1 MRSRQVRPTFCA
13 MRRALLPAA
22 ALLLL
27 AAPARAQF
35 RADPGIVIDGRVTVT
50 VQATLFDLESPYV
63 PLTRYRLLLVGPQ
76 RDTTTVLT
84 NDAGVVSVG
93 LPAGNYRLRSE
104 VPVAWK
110 GVVYRW
116 DLPVVVRPYMGPVD
130 LTPKN
135 AVTQRQPARTAGR

>member
-1 MRSRQVRPTFCA
+1 MPRV
-13 MRRALLPAA
+13 LPATV
-22 ALLLL
+22 LLLL
-27 AAPARAQF
+27 ATAPARAQF

-63 PLTRYRLLLVGPQ
+63 PLARYRFLLVGPQ

-84 NDAGVVSVG
+84 NDAGVASIG
-93 LPAGNYRLRSE
+93 LPAGSYRLHSD

-110 GVVYRW
+110 GAVYRW
-116 DLPVVVRPYMGPVD
+116 DLPVLVRPYMGPVD

-135 AVTQRQPARTAGR
+135 AVVQRQPPRTARR